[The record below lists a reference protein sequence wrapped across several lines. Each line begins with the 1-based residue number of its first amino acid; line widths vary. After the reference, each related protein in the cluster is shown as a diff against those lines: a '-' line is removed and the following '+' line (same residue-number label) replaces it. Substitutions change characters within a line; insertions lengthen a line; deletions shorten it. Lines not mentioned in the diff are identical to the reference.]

1 MNRRTQTAQ
10 GVLTVK
16 IYALDIPNDHLS
28 LEVLSRFGETIR
40 VESWPPQLTALD
52 KEPAMIFAR
61 IDDAQEL
68 KRICTICE
76 ERGDWCFAW
85 ASDAA
90 LVAIAN
96 DVSPALVDFVSDRFD
111 EQELVLRLVRLVRLE
126 RTSGGGNILGVPDEI
141 ADELTKKQLVILK
154 ALFEA
159 GEVGLRKM
167 DIAQRIWKQGTTQG
181 AKASGFNVHVLH
193 LRRKLERFGLM
204 ISYDKHDR
212 VYRLRAAIR
221 PKTTRRRATSSG
233 PLQLNQ

>member
-1 MNRRTQTAQ
+1 MQRNATAQ

-16 IYALDIPNDHLS
+16 IYALDIPTNHPS
-28 LEVLSRFGETIR
+28 LEVLSRFGETIS
-40 VESWPPQLTALD
+40 VDSWPPKLTAVG

-61 IDDAQEL
+61 IDDAKEL
-68 KRICTICE
+68 KRICNICE

-85 ASDAA
+85 ASDSV
-90 LVAIAN
+90 LIAIAN

-126 RTSGGGNILGVPDEI
+126 RTSSGGNLLGVPDEI

-159 GEVGLRKM
+159 GEDGLNKM
-167 DIAQRIWKQGTTQG
+167 EIAQRIWKQGTTQG

-221 PKTTRRRATSSG
+221 PRATRRRTITSSS
-233 PLQLNQ
+233 L